1 MKYLIIILILFIGCT
16 RKLILPAETDYPII
30 ELVECGYTYD
40 YPFLHVF
47 KDTVHHQ
54 SQVYSFYPHKVYISI
69 NGGKAVYV
77 SKRTPI
83 TVWSNSFIVTV
94 TKNEYKHIYNFK

>member
-1 MKYLIIILILFIGCT
+1 MYRLVIVGAGTIKLTIKIMKYLIIILVLFIGCT

-54 SQVYSFYPHKVYISI
+54 SQVLQV
-69 NGGKAVYV
+69 
-77 SKRTPI
+77 
-83 TVWSNSFIVTV
+83 
-94 TKNEYKHIYNFK
+94 